1 MQFPSKETVE
11 ALRKEY
17 PAGTL
22 VELVEMDDRFAPPIG
37 TRGQVTVIDD
47 FGTIF
52 VDWQTGS
59 GLGVAYGK
67 DRIRKVNEDDD

>member
-1 MQFPSKETVE
+1 MQFPSKEVVE
-11 ALRKEY
+11 ALRQEY

-22 VELVEMDDRFAPPIG
+22 VELVKMDDKFAPPIG
-37 TRGQVTVIDD
+37 TRGWVTVIDD
-47 FGTIF
+47 VGTIF

-67 DRIRKVNEDDD
+67 DRIRKVNKDVG